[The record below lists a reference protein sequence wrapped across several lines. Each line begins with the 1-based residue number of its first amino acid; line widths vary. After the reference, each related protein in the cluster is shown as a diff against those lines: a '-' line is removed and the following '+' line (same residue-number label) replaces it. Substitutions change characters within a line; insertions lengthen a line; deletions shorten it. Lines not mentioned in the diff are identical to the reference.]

1 MRLSFSKSTA
11 WGSALLAL
19 AFSIVPAAQCQSV
32 QIAVYSDTT
41 CEKLITIFPATI
53 SGTGCFELVPGF
65 DFDSALLSSS
75 SVSGPISEVY
85 MCQAGFN
92 CDDPGSQTENLIEGE
107 DQCIGAIGSTNFDKF
122 EICAT
127 VQYPYISLYTER
139 ECANYEF
146 VII

>member
-32 QIAVYSDTT
+32 QIAVYSDTN
-41 CEKLITIFPATI
+41 CEKLITILPATT
-53 SGTGCFELVPGF
+53 SGTGCFEFVPGF
-65 DFDSALLSSS
+65 TFDSALLC
-75 SVSGPISEVY
+75 SVSGAISDAY

-92 CDDPGSQTENLIEGE
+92 CDNPGSQTENLIEGE
-107 DQCIGAIGSTNFDKF
+107 DQCLGAIGSTNFDKF

-127 VQYPYISLYTER
+127 VQYP
-139 ECANYEF
+139 
-146 VII
+146 